1 MFQQVKKLDLNIKIH
16 FQKIHELICNKIEI
30 NLSQFDDHNVRSILN
45 YVDTQFPG
53 FKEKIFNT
61 SGELKQFVNIF
72 INGEDA
78 RYLDGVETEVNSAD
92 EISIVPA
99 VAGGII
105 QKILTL

>member
-1 MFQQVKKLDLNIKIH
+1 MVNEEIVYVRIPPPLRSITG
-16 FQKIHELICNKIEI
+16 QKNKIEI

-105 QKILTL
+105 